1 MENNEDRIDV
11 REELEF
17 LESFINSSEKQI
29 NLLTQGIE
37 DYGKALS
44 VLQSK
49 EVSESSENLISL
61 GGGVFARGRIEREK
75 EVMVAVGSD
84 IFIEEKPVRTIERL
98 KGQIEE
104 VRKSLQ
110 SLNDQRA
117 EALRRYQAIVQSV
130 NSSQKQDVS

>member
-1 MENNEDRIDV
+1 
-11 REELEF
+11 
-17 LESFINSSEKQI
+17 
-29 NLLTQGIE
+29 
-37 DYGKALS
+37 
-44 VLQSK
+44 
-49 EVSESSENLISL
+49 
-61 GGGVFARGRIEREK
+61 
-75 EVMVAVGSD
+75 MVAVGSD
-84 IFIEEKPVRTIERL
+84 IFIEEKPERTIERL

>member
-49 EVSESSENLISL
+49 EVSESS
-61 GGGVFARGRIEREK
+61 
-75 EVMVAVGSD
+75 
-84 IFIEEKPVRTIERL
+84 
-98 KGQIEE
+98 
-104 VRKSLQ
+104 
-110 SLNDQRA
+110 
-117 EALRRYQAIVQSV
+117 
-130 NSSQKQDVS
+130 

>member
-49 EVSESSENLISL
+49 EVSESSENLITL

-84 IFIEEKPVRTIERL
+84 IFIEEKPERTIERL

>member
-1 MENNEDRIDV
+1 MENNENRIDV

-29 NLLTQGIE
+29 NLLTHGIE

-61 GGGVFARGRIEREK
+61 GGGVFAKGRIEREK
-75 EVMVAVGSD
+75 EVMVAIGSD
-84 IFIEEKPVRTIERL
+84 IFIEEKPEITIERL

-110 SLNDQRA
+110 SMNDQRA
-117 EALRRYQAIVQSV
+117 EALRRYQAIVQSI
-130 NSSQKQDVS
+130 NSGQKEDVS

>member
-1 MENNEDRIDV
+1 MENNENRIDV

-61 GGGVFARGRIEREK
+61 GGGVFAKGRIEREK
-75 EVMVAVGSD
+75 EVMVAIGSD
-84 IFIEEKPVRTIERL
+84 IFIEEKPEITIERL

-110 SLNDQRA
+110 SMNDQRA
-117 EALRRYQAIVQSV
+117 EALRRYQAIVQSI
-130 NSSQKQDVS
+130 NSGQKEDVS

>member
-1 MENNEDRIDV
+1 MENDNKGTDV

-49 EVSESSENLISL
+49 EISESSENLISL
-61 GGGVFARGRIEREK
+61 GGGVFAKGKIEREK
-75 EVMVAVGSD
+75 EVMVAIGSD
-84 IFIEEKPVRTIERL
+84 VFIEEKPEITIERL
-98 KGQIEE
+98 KGQIGE
-104 VRKSLQ
+104 VRSSLQ
-110 SLNDQRA
+110 NLNDQRA
-117 EALRRYQAIVQSV
+117 EALRRYQAIIQSL
-130 NSSQKQDVS
+130 NSNQKENVS

>member
-84 IFIEEKPVRTIERL
+84 IFIEEKPERTIERL

>member
-84 IFIEEKPVRTIERL
+84 IFIEEKPERTIEGL

>member
-1 MENNEDRIDV
+1 M

-84 IFIEEKPVRTIERL
+84 IFIEEKPERTIERL

>member
-1 MENNEDRIDV
+1 MENNEERIDV

-84 IFIEEKPVRTIERL
+84 IFIEEKPERTIERL

-117 EALRRYQAIVQSV
+117 EALRRYQTIVQSV

>member
-1 MENNEDRIDV
+1 MENNENRIDV

-49 EVSESSENLISL
+49 EVSESTENLISL
-61 GGGVFARGRIEREK
+61 GGGVFAKGRIEREK
-75 EVMVAVGSD
+75 EVMVAIGSD
-84 IFIEEKPVRTIERL
+84 IFIEEKPEITIERL

-110 SLNDQRA
+110 SMNDQRA
-117 EALRRYQAIVQSV
+117 EALRRYQAIVQSI
-130 NSSQKQDVS
+130 NSGQKEDVS